1 MSATHR
7 VFQQG
12 ATLLTSIMIL
22 LILTVLALSVAQVT
36 GLQERMASLYRA
48 DQQAFQAAERGLR
61 NREFQLLANSSDCFS
76 PYDIFFR
83 QRVEADPNG
92 VNLQNLSIPSPTT
105 GQAITAFSGSR
116 QVGRAVTA
124 GGSQCLYFRV
134 TSLQSD
140 DAANPTSSAT
150 VQSIFVP

>member
-61 NREFQLLANSSDCFS
+61 DREFELLDNSSDCFS
-76 PYDIFFR
+76 PYELNFID
-83 QRVEADPNG
+83 RVEA
-92 VNLQNLSIPSPTT
+92 STT
-105 GQAITAFSGSR
+105 GQFLENLSRSNALGAKITAYSGSS
-116 QVGRAVTA
+116 QVGREVTA

-134 TSLQSD
+134 TSRQPDS
-140 DAANPTSSAT
+140 AASPTSIAT
-150 VQSIFVP
+150 IQSIFVP